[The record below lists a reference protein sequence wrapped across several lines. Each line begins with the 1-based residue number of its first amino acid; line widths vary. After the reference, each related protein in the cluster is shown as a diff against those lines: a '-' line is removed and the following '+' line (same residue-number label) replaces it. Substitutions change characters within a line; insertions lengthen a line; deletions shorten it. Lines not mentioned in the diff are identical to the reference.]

1 MGKLKKMRIQK
12 RLTTSFMLVAMIL
25 SVVSVIVVVGM
36 EVMTNRYTYALNSF
50 GFSQGDIGRAMTALA
65 DMRSDTRAMIGY
77 RKQQMI
83 DDLKLDYEKDYQR
96 FLVYYEQIS
105 KSLHTKAERECYDK
119 ISAALDSYLEVQGRV
134 QEKGA
139 TIDGMDSSEAQLMAQ
154 TQMEEA
160 YSEVYN
166 AMEELMELYVS
177 TGDSLDQIL
186 KIVGYILLGVA
197 VLAIAAGIFISMKL
211 GVHIAKDIA
220 QPLQALKQRMEAFA
234 KGDLELDFPSCDT
247 EDEVAD
253 MTKSAVGM
261 AKRLRA
267 IVHDIDNVLEAMAE
281 GDWTAKVRDEKR
293 YAGDFGAVLTAMK
306 SVQKK
311 MSETLYNINDLSG
324 QVSLSAGGLAQA
336 AQSLA
341 EGATDQA
348 GAVEELQATII
359 TVAEGVEHTAGRTKE
374 SYEQA
379 HKYSEKAD
387 MSREEMEKLTEVMGR
402 INETSQQIGS
412 IISEIEDIAS
422 QTNLLSLNASIE
434 AARAGEAGRGFS
446 VVADQIGKLADQSA
460 KSAVDTRRLIE
471 GALQEIEEGNN
482 VVGNVAESIK
492 DVVVGVKQ
500 IAETS
505 ANLSNV
511 ATEQAESMKQLEL
524 GIGQISEV
532 VQSNS
537 ASAEELSATS
547 EEMLAQAETMADL
560 IKQFKLLEREK
571 GA

>member
-1 MGKLKKMRIQK
+1 MKFLKKMRIQK
-12 RLTTSFMLVAMIL
+12 RLTTGFMLVAVIL
-25 SVVSVIVVVGM
+25 SVVSLIVVIGM

-77 RKQQMI
+77 RKQSMI
-83 DDLKLDYEKDYQR
+83 EDLKVDYEEDYKR
-96 FLVYYEQIS
+96 FQGYLEKVGS
-105 KSLHTKAERECYDK
+105 SLHTNAQRECYGK
-119 ISAALDSYLEVQGRV
+119 ITAALDNYLEVQARV
-134 QEKGA
+134 QDKGA
-139 TIDGMDSSEAQLMAQ
+139 TIDAMDSSEAQLMAQ
-154 TQMEEA
+154 TQMAEA

-177 TGDSLDQIL
+177 TGNSLDQIL

-197 VLAIAAGIFISMKL
+197 VLAIAVGVFLSMKL
-211 GVHIAKDIA
+211 GVHIARDIA

-234 KGDLELDFPSCDT
+234 KGDLELNFPECDT
-247 EDEVAD
+247 EDEVSE
-253 MTKSAVGM
+253 MTKSAIGM

-267 IVHDIDNVLEAMAE
+267 IVHDVDNVLEAMAD

-293 YAGDFGAVLTAMK
+293 YAGDFGAVLAAMK
-306 SVQKK
+306 SVQQK
-311 MSETLYNINDLSG
+311 MSETLHNINNLSG

-348 GAVEELQATII
+348 GAVEELQATIT
-359 TVAEGVEHTAGRTKE
+359 TVAEGVTHTAERTRE
-374 SYEQA
+374 SYQQA
-379 HKYSEKAD
+379 HVYSKKAD

-402 INETSQQIGS
+402 ITETSQKIGS

-422 QTNLLSLNASIE
+422 QTNLLSLNATIE
-434 AARAGEAGRGFS
+434 AARAGEAGKGFA

-471 GALQEIEEGNN
+471 GALQEIEEGNS
-482 VVGNVAESIK
+482 VVGNAAESIR

-505 ANLSNV
+505 ENLSSI
-511 ATEQAESMKQLEL
+511 ASEQAESMEQLEL
-524 GIGQISEV
+524 GISQISEV

-537 ASAEELSATS
+537 AAAEQLSATS
-547 EEMLAQAETMADL
+547 EEMLAQAETMTGL
-560 IKQFKLLEREK
+560 IEQFKLQ
-571 GA
+571 G